1 MEWEFPWKSH
11 GNGSSFR
18 ASDGNGNGDM
28 GMAMTYFVCA
38 KKSHT
43 DV

>member
-18 ASDGNGNGDM
+18 ASDGNGNDI
-28 GMAMTYFVCA
+28 FCVR
-38 KKSHT
+38 KKNPILMFNVT
-43 DV
+43 TLR